1 MKILVVHNFYQQAG
15 GEDQVFLSEARM
27 LEKNGHE
34 VLRFTEDNDRVA
46 GMGRLELAAA
56 TVWNRE
62 AYGRIHDL
70 VRAERPE
77 VVHFHNTFPLLSPS
91 CYYAARNAGAAVVQ
105 TLHNYRLLCPA
116 ATLLRD
122 GKPCEDCVGALIPWH
137 GVQHACYRGNRVA
150 SAGVAAMLAVHNA
163 AGTWTKAVDAYIALT
178 EFSRARF
185 IAGGLPAERV
195 YTKPN
200 FTEPDPGMGPGGESY
215 LYAGRLSP
223 EKGLNV
229 LIDAWA
235 SNPAFPKLKII
246 GDGPQAEWL
255 QTQIATLPN
264 VVWLGRVPREQVLEA
279 MKTSKALILP
289 SVWYENFPVT
299 IVEAYATGLPVIVS
313 DAGTLPELVRVG
325 STGFVFQSGNSAS
338 LAASVQQMEC
348 APERYFDMKEATR
361 ATFKNSYGEDRNY
374 LLLLSI
380 YRNALNQLNG
390 ITKEPPRK

>member
-1 MKILVVHNFYQQAG
+1 M
-15 GEDQVFLSEARM
+15 
-27 LEKNGHE
+27 
-34 VLRFTEDNDRVA
+34 
-46 GMGRLELAAA
+46 
-56 TVWNRE
+56 
-62 AYGRIHDL
+62 
-70 VRAERPE
+70 
-77 VVHFHNTFPLLSPS
+77 
-91 CYYAARNAGAAVVQ
+91 
-105 TLHNYRLLCPA
+105 
-116 ATLLRD
+116 
-122 GKPCEDCVGALIPWH
+122 
-137 GVQHACYRGNRVA
+137 
-150 SAGVAAMLAVHNA
+150 
-163 AGTWTKAVDAYIALT
+163 
-178 EFSRARF
+178 
-185 IAGGLPAERV
+185 
-195 YTKPN
+195 
-200 FTEPDPGMGPGGESY
+200 
-215 LYAGRLSP
+215 
-223 EKGLNV
+223 

-235 SNPAFPKLKII
+235 SNPAFPMLKII

-255 QTQIATLPN
+255 QTRIATLPN
-264 VVWLGRVPREQVLEA
+264 VVWLGRLPREQVLEA